1 MPEKDFEEE
10 EEVQLFL
17 CQQDCFDGVR
27 DYRKGERYPISPK
40 SPCAKYFKLPE
51 SLRPKEASGA
61 DKKGGGGADKK

>member
-1 MPEKDFEEE
+1 MPEKEYEE

-51 SLRPKEASGA
+51 SLRPKEA